1 MSLIDY
7 IEKLQQK
14 PKHVRTRIMWLCVAV
29 SMAIV
34 IGIWLLTLK
43 HSFPDT
49 TESII
54 EEEDEIRS
62 IKDSLKANLG
72 SFFEEEEE
80 PETVEIPEEE
90 PVKTIQPGIL
100 PIDEE

>member
-1 MSLIDY
+1 MPLIDY
-7 IEKLQQK
+7 IEKLQKK
-14 PKHVRTRIMWLCVAV
+14 PKHVRTRIMWLCVIV

-34 IGIWLLTLK
+34 VGIWLLTLK

-49 TESII
+49 TDSII

-80 PETVEIPEEE
+80 PSEEVVPEE
-90 PVKTIQPGIL
+90 PKSIQPGVL